1 MKVKKRTLINL
12 FNLFLISLISLIVAF
27 RGNTRDTE
35 LYFGVFKNIN
45 KFSLD
50 PIEFYKES
58 GVEFGFGIIN
68 HIIHFFTDNF
78 TLYSYIISFI
88 TFLFIYLSTNLLKL
102 RFIDVLFFYL
112 PNLFITQQLM
122 QIRQGLASA
131 IVINVIILLYCYQKK
146 IKSFLLLLCAI
157 TIHSMS
163 IAYLIFFLPQIK
175 KYVLNQKYLLIRL
188 ILWMIII
195 FILCRMVMQFSL
207 LQNISSRI
215 NDYSDT
221 DFALSR
227 GFFELANIR
236 ALVFF
241 ILFALIAKYINNN
254 SYLTLLYIYST
265 GVALRLG
272 FYDFGILSGR
282 LGVAFGYSEIFLLV
296 FSLKFVTK
304 KLFYFVALF
313 YLIIHCYL
321 TLNFQVPYMVQDY
334 FSSSYLE

>member
-12 FNLFLISLISLIVAF
+12 FNLFLISLLSLIVAF
-27 RGNTRDTE
+27 KGNTRDTG

-45 KFSLD
+45 KFSSN
-50 PIEFYKES
+50 PIDFYKES

-68 HIIHFFTDNF
+68 HIVHFFTDNF
-78 TLYSYIISFI
+78 TIYSYIISFI
-88 TFLFIYLSTNLLKL
+88 TFLFIYLSTNLLKI
-102 RFIDVLFFYL
+102 RFIDVLLFYL

-131 IVINVIILLYCYQKK
+131 IVINAVILLYIYQKK
-146 IKSFLLLLCAI
+146 IKCSILLLIAI
-157 TIHSMS
+157 SIHSMS
-163 IAYLIFFLPQIK
+163 IAYLTFFVPQIK

-188 ILWMIII
+188 ILWFILI
-195 FILCRMVMQFSL
+195 FILCRIVMQFSL

-215 NDYSDT
+215 NDYSVT
-221 DFALSR
+221 EFASSR
-227 GFFELANIR
+227 SFFELANIR
-236 ALVFF
+236 AMIYF
-241 ILFALIAKYINNN
+241 ILFALTAKYIKND

-265 GVALRLG
+265 SLALRLG
-272 FYDFGILSGR
+272 FYDFYILSGR
-282 LGVAFGYSEIFLLV
+282 LGIAFGYSEIFLLAI
-296 FSLKFVTK
+296 SLKFVTK

-334 FSSSYLE
+334 FSSGYLE

>member
-35 LYFGVFKNIN
+35 LYFSVFKNIN
-45 KFSLD
+45 RFSLD

-58 GVEFGFGIIN
+58 GVELGFGIIN

-88 TFLFIYLSTNLLKL
+88 TFLFIYLSTNLLKI
-102 RFIDVLFFYL
+102 RFMDVLFFYL

-122 QIRQGLASA
+122 QVRQGLASA

-146 IKSFLLLLCAI
+146 IKSSLLLLCAI
-157 TIHSMS
+157 SIHSMS
-163 IAYLIFFLPQIK
+163 IAYFAFFVPQIK
-175 KYVLNQKYLLIRL
+175 KYILNKKHIFIRL

-195 FILCRMVMQFSL
+195 FILCRIVMQFSI

-215 NDYSDT
+215 NDYSVT

-227 GFFELANIR
+227 GIFELANIR
-236 ALVFF
+236 ALIYF
-241 ILFALIAKYINNN
+241 ILFALTAKHIDNN
-254 SYLTLLYIYST
+254 SYLTLLYVYST
-265 GVALRLG
+265 SLALRLG

-282 LGVAFGYSEIFLLV
+282 LGIAFGYSEIFLLV
-296 FSLKFVTK
+296 ISLKFVTK
-304 KLFYFVALF
+304 KLFYFIALF

-321 TLNFQVPYMVQDY
+321 TLNFQVPYMLQDY
-334 FSSSYLE
+334 FSPNYLE